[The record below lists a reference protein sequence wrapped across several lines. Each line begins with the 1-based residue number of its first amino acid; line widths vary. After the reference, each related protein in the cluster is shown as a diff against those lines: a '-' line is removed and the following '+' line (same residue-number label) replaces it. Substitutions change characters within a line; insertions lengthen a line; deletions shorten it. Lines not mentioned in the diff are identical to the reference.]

1 MEDKSKEIIKKEAD
15 TPEGV
20 ERTRDEKVFL
30 PAVDIIERKDDIIII
45 SDVPG
50 CDENTVDITLEKNI
64 LTINAKVNKDNIT
77 DKRLVLNEYEVGD
90 YQRVFTLSN
99 EVDRDKIQAKVKNGL
114 LKVIL
119 PKAAQAK
126 SRKIAVTTE

>member
-1 MEDKSKEIIKKEAD
+1 MQDNTREILKKEAG
-15 TPEGV
+15 TPEGI
-20 ERTRDEKVFL
+20 ERTRDEKIFI
-30 PAVDIIERKDDIIII
+30 PAVDIIERPDDIIII

-50 CDENTVDITLEKNI
+50 CDENSVDITLEKNI
-64 LTINAKVNKDNIT
+64 LTINAQVIKDNIV

-90 YQRVFTLSN
+90 FQRVFTLSS

-126 SRKIAVTTE
+126 SRKITVTTE